1 MKWSTE
7 QKVRDAIRFGDGEL
21 LAEAVQGDRFLDY
34 DELEQFV
41 GEQVGGYRHVSWR
54 GVKVGATTVVDK
66 FGRPLVTAVLV
77 LVMAA
82 AAVLNTGTAA
92 AQCTP
97 ECSQVPEPAV
107 RFSQVWLP
115 VVETGARGEGRG
127 ATSSNIT
134 SQTSEEGP
142 IVGPGPCTSDTP
154 HFCYAHQVWLAAI
167 LNG

>member
-41 GEQVGGYRHVSWR
+41 GEQPGGYRHVSWR
-54 GVKVGATTVVDK
+54 GVQVGATTVVDK

-77 LVMAA
+77 LVMA

-115 VVETGARGEGRG
+115 VVAVDEENGQRSMANGQWSTVG
-127 ATSSNIT
+127 
-134 SQTSEEGP
+134 EEGP
-142 IVGPGPCTSDTP
+142 IVGPGPCHSDTP
-154 HFCYAHQVWLAAI
+154 HFCYAHQIFLPGVAK
-167 LNG
+167 

>member
-34 DELEQFV
+34 DELKQFV
-41 GEQVGGYRHVSWR
+41 EEQVGGYRHVSWR

-92 AQCTP
+92 AQCDASCAQ
-97 ECSQVPEPAV
+97 EPEPIIGTA
-107 RFSQVWLP
+107 
-115 VVETGARGEGRG
+115 
-127 ATSSNIT
+127 
-134 SQTSEEGP
+134 
-142 IVGPGPCTSDTP
+142 CTDLHPWSCD
-154 HFCYAHQVWLAAI
+154 AHQLYLPGVTK
-167 LNG
+167 

>member
-1 MKWSTE
+1 MKWDTE

-34 DELEQFV
+34 DELERLV
-41 GEQVGGYRHVSWR
+41 EEQPGGYRHVSWR
-54 GVKVGATTVVDK
+54 GVQVGATTVVDK

-77 LVMAA
+77 LLMAA

-97 ECSQVPEPAV
+97 ECSQVPEPA
-107 RFSQVWLP
+107 L
-115 VVETGARGEGRG
+115 
-127 ATSSNIT
+127 
-134 SQTSEEGP
+134 P
-142 IVGPGPCTSDTP
+142 IVGPGPCTSETP

>member
-1 MKWSTE
+1 MSMTGGDAMKWSTE

-21 LAEAVQGDRFLDY
+21 LAEAVKDDRFLDY

-54 GVKVGATTVVDK
+54 GVQVGATTVVDK
-66 FGRPLVTAVLV
+66 FGRPLVTGALI
-77 LVMAA
+77 LAMAA
-82 AAVLNTGTAA
+82 AAVLNTGRAA

-115 VVETGARGEGRG
+115 VVAVDSMDVVAERVL
-127 ATSSNIT
+127 
-134 SQTSEEGP
+134 EEGP
-142 IVGPGPCTSDTP
+142 ILGPGPCSSDTP
-154 HFCYAHQVWLAAI
+154 HFCYAHQLYLPGVAK
-167 LNG
+167 

>member
-66 FGRPLVTAVLV
+66 FGRPLVTAALILAV
-77 LVMAA
+77 AA

-97 ECSQVPEPAV
+97 ECSQVPEPA
-107 RFSQVWLP
+107 L
-115 VVETGARGEGRG
+115 
-127 ATSSNIT
+127 
-134 SQTSEEGP
+134 P